1 MPQRLILEAYHLS
14 WNHIQRCE
22 KWIHLSSSQ
31 VETKEKNYIGALGR
45 ELLPGLEKT
54 LHILRFHFFSF
65 WQRVF
70 TLVGRDPTIKR
81 RWKEKH
87 LILCAVSLW
96 YGLPSLVFVLIK
108 LNNHMKL
115 TSFAVAS
122 PRQLTIEVLF
132 HCPSFCSCRWP
143 NTQRQKPVCGKAVC
157 RFNTCKST
165 LSPLQGHS
173 VVCCLDLVT
182 LFAAVNEGAVAEATF

>member
-45 ELLPGLEKT
+45 ELLPGLEKA

-70 TLVGRDPTIKR
+70 TLVRRDPTIKR

-143 NTQRQKPVCGKAVC
+143 NTQRQKPAKFAVKQFADLILVSQHFHLC
-157 RFNTCKST
+157 RDTVWCAVLTWWLSLPQST
-165 LSPLQGHS
+165 RGL
-173 VVCCLDLVT
+173 
-182 LFAAVNEGAVAEATF
+182 